1 MWTDLLISNK
11 GTDEFNQQKYLL
23 DTKNIYM
30 KQQRWCETAQ
40 NTEVEAVGVPRS
52 SPELGRSHESEQGTA
67 GAGQGE
73 AAPAAAVRLRTAA
86 VRGDGAPTA
95 AARALA
101 GVVGL
106 THGTAGCGAVF

>member
-11 GTDEFNQQKYLL
+11 GTDEFHQQKYLL

-52 SPELGRSHESEQGTA
+52 SRHRAQHGCFVTQEADAWSQSSAQQNAEYEQLKA
-67 GAGQGE
+67 Q
-73 AAPAAAVRLRTAA
+73 VLQFQSLLLFH
-86 VRGDGAPTA
+86 V
-95 AARALA
+95 
-101 GVVGL
+101 
-106 THGTAGCGAVF
+106 